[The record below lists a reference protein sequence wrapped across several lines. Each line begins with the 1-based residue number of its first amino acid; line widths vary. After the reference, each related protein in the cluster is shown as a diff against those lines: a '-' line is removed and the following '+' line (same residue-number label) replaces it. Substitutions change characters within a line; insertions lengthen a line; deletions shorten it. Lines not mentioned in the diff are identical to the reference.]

1 MNRNMKAIATMAA
14 MATLLVACNF
24 GRPIIN
30 GEKTGQPIMDGWT
43 RQMAGEYWLPS
54 VLADKV
60 PKTPEEVANL
70 NEVNVQ
76 VKLPVHEN
84 NPMPKDGVT
93 YRQASTGGYITIHL
107 TTVEGDTLNPAGT
120 AEMHLKESGYFDVDT
135 IKDVRLLS
143 YGKGIFTT
151 YHIQR
156 QRQRGEPERYNEWV
170 ECYPAILSVYP
181 GGDSLVI
188 CRGNTIGD
196 AYVVEP

>member
-1 MNRNMKAIATMAA
+1 MNRNMKAIAIMAA
-14 MATLLVACNF
+14 TATLLVGCNF

-54 VLADKV
+54 VLADKA

-76 VKLPVHEN
+76 VKLPVHES
-84 NPMPKDGVT
+84 NPMPQDGVT
-93 YRQASTGGYITIHL
+93 YRQASTGGYITFHL
-107 TTVEGDTLNPAGT
+107 TTVEGDTLNPIGT
-120 AEMHLKESGYFDVDT
+120 AEMHLRESDYFDVDT

-156 QRQRGEPERYNEWV
+156 QISKKKPEPYEWV
-170 ECYPAILSVYP
+170 ENYPAIISVYP
-181 GGDSLVI
+181 GGDSLII
-188 CRGNTIGD
+188 CRGNSIDD
-196 AYVVEP
+196 AYVAEP